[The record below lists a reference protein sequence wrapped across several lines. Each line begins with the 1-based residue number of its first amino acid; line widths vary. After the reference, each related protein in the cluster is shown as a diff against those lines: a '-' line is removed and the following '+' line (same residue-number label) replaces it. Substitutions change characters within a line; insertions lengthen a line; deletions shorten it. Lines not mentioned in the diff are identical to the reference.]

1 MTRTAD
7 EHRAELDARYPTW
20 TPYTTAQFLDVVA
33 ERYPTRP
40 LVLTDDGADGGAHTY
55 REMSEWSRRLAAG
68 LIALGVRAGDHVAV
82 DLANSPEVVA
92 LKFAVA
98 RVGAVSVSINFL
110 LRHEELHYILR
121 QSDATVLITMDRFR
135 DLDYLDCLDRIIPGW
150 EGRGVETRAG
160 GSVLPRLRQVY
171 VHGMEARAARGRP
184 LDDLVELGRAVEDA
198 EVDARCAA
206 VDPGSVSDL
215 LYTSGT
221 TGAAK
226 GVLLRHDAVL
236 RTGYSC
242 AYTRALPDARRSLFA
257 LPIYHVFGYVEGLIA
272 SLFVG
277 GAIRAHATFDAA
289 AMLRDVER
297 HGIHELI
304 CVPAMTSVVLD
315 AARAGRHDLSS
326 LRTMFSSGAAHAP
339 DMWDRMVELLGVEE
353 IFTAYGQT
361 ETTASTTCTRPGDP
375 LKRLA
380 TTNGTLKPAGAAGD
394 PALGGTLAVYKTV
407 HAGTGEDLPPGE
419 TGELVV
425 RGPIITTGYY
435 DKPVETAAAFTPDGW
450 LRTGDLGHLDRDGY
464 LVLTGRTKESYR
476 CGGELVIPGEV
487 ELVLADHPDVASAHV
502 VGIPHPRMGEVGCAW
517 VVPRAA
523 PPDPAELIA
532 YCASRLG
539 RFKVPA
545 SVLFTEADQLPI
557 TATGRVRKFTLVERA
572 VAALSG
578 AEPSHRTG
586 QPSTTGSPLLP
597 HT

>member
-7 EHRAELDARYPTW
+7 DRRAALDACYPSW
-20 TPYTTAQFLDVVA
+20 TPRTTAQFLDAVA
-33 ERYPTRP
+33 DRYPTRP
-40 LVLTDDGADGGAHTY
+40 LVLTDSGAHTY
-55 REMSEWSRRLAAG
+55 RDMSDWSRRLAAG
-68 LIALGVRAGDHVAV
+68 LIALGVRPGDHVAV

-135 DLDYLDCLDRIIPGW
+135 DLDYLDCLDRIVPGW
-150 EGRGVETRAG
+150 ESEAG
-160 GSVLPRLRQVY
+160 GAALPRLRQVY
-171 VHGMEARAARGRP
+171 VHGTAGPPARGRT
-184 LDDLVELGRAVEDA
+184 LDELVELGRAVGDA
-198 EVDARCAA
+198 EVDSRCAA

-221 TGAAK
+221 TGAPK

-236 RTGYSC
+236 RTGYAC

-277 GAIRAHATFDAA
+277 GAIRAHASFDAQA
-289 AMLRDVER
+289 LLRDVER

-304 CVPAMTSVVLD
+304 CVPAMTGVVLE
-315 AARAGRHDLSS
+315 AARAGRHDLST
-326 LRTMFSSGAAHAP
+326 LRTMFSSGAAHPP
-339 DMWDRMVELLGVEE
+339 DMWARMVELLGVEE

-375 LKRLA
+375 LERLA
-380 TTNGTLKPAGAAGD
+380 TTNGTIKPAGAAGD
-394 PALGGTLAVYKTV
+394 PALGGALAVYKTV
-407 HAGTGEDLPPGE
+407 HAETGQDLPPGE

-425 RGPIITTGYY
+425 SGPSVTTGYY
-435 DKPVETAAAFTPDGW
+435 DKPAETAAAFTPDGW
-450 LRTGDLGHLDRDGY
+450 LRTGDLGHLDEDGY
-464 LVLTGRTKESYR
+464 LVLTGRKKESYR

-487 ELVLADHPDVASAHV
+487 ELVLADHPDVAAAHV

-517 VVPRAA
+517 VVPRGA
-523 PPDPAELIA
+523 PPDPAALIA

-545 SVLFTEADQLPI
+545 SVLFTEADQVPT
-557 TATGRVRKFTLVERA
+557 TATGRVQKFALAERA
-572 VAALSG
+572 VAVLAG
-578 AEPSHRTG
+578 AERSTPATAPS
-586 QPSTTGSPLLP
+586 PS
-597 HT
+597 